1 MSKELDNVLSDTFKE
16 YIELV
21 GEPAKPTLK
30 KRIVDSCLFSI
41 LFFPILNL
49 IDGLKDLKN
58 QRSVDT
64 VDIIG
69 IWGCFLASSLLYIMV
84 LVACCGAI
92 YKFCALP
99 SVNQIIIASIIVILI
114 SIIVVPVWVIR
125 KWVNKK

>member
-1 MSKELDNVLSDTFKE
+1 MSKELDDVLSDTFKE
-16 YIELV
+16 YIELF

-49 IDGLKDLKN
+49 IDDLKTLKS
-58 QRSVDT
+58 QCSVDT

-69 IWGCFLASSLLYIMV
+69 IWGLFLTTSLVYIMG
-84 LVACCGAI
+84 LAMCGAAI
-92 YKFCALP
+92 YNFCTLP

-125 KWVNKK
+125 RWVNKK

>member
-30 KRIVDSCLFSI
+30 KRIVDSCMFKI

-49 IDGLKDLKN
+49 IDDLKTLKH
-58 QRSVDT
+58 QLSVDT
-64 VDIIG
+64 SDIIC
-69 IWGCFLASSLLYIMV
+69 IWMLFLLTSLIYIMG
-84 LVACCGAI
+84 LVVCGAAV
-92 YKFCALP
+92 YKFCTLP
-99 SVNQIIIASIIVILI
+99 SVTQIIIASIVVI
-114 SIIVVPVWVIR
+114 SISIVTIPVWVIR

>member
-1 MSKELDNVLSDTFKE
+1 MSKELDALSDTFEE
-16 YIELV
+16 YVALF

-49 IDGLKDLKN
+49 IDDLKTLKN

-69 IWGCFLASSLLYIMV
+69 IWGCFLTSSLLYLMG
-84 LVACCGAI
+84 LVACSSAV
-92 YKFCALP
+92 YTFCTLP
-99 SVNQIIIASIIVILI
+99 SATQIIIASIIVILI
-114 SIIVVPVWVIR
+114 SIIAVPVWVIH
-125 KWVNKK
+125 KWVSKK